1 MENQKSIP
9 KELLEV
15 VNFLR
20 SSSSGI
26 KTRVGALGGKRHDY
40 FKGKAAVKAV
50 LSPAY
55 AKLKNA
61 PKVTSEPEAVQ
72 LLHTI
77 IPYTYFLRVDRGD
90 PTGGSKSPKNI
101 QINPMQMFSPDEYYV
116 WLYEGSQL
124 TTYVGGAV
132 MVAII
137 FAGVLFPLWPS
148 SMRLGVWYLSIGVL
162 GLIGLFFVIAILRLI
177 FYVITVVVAS
187 PGIWIFPQLF
197 ADVGFVDSFIPL
209 WEWDIPKKKKSK
221 KERAEKKAAKAAKA
235 AANGTPVVID
245 GPSPAGSIGSTP
257 ISSRVPSARIEEIP
271 DDEA

>member
-1 MENQKSIP
+1 MENQKNIP
-9 KELLEV
+9 KELLDV

-26 KTRVGALGGKRHDY
+26 KNRVGALGGKRHDY
-40 FKGKAAVKAV
+40 FKGKLAVKAV

-55 AKLKNA
+55 GKLKNV
-61 PKVTSEPEAVQ
+61 PKVTNEQEAVQ
-72 LLHTI
+72 LLHSI
-77 IPYTYFLRVDRGD
+77 IPFTYFLRVDRGES
-90 PTGGSKSPKNI
+90 TGGSKSPKVI

-177 FYVITVVVAS
+177 FYIITVVVAS

-197 ADVGFVDSFIPL
+197 ADVGFVESFIPL

-221 KERAEKKAAKAAKA
+221 KSKEGKEGKKAKGASAS
-235 AANGTPVVID
+235 NGTPVSIIEA
-245 GPSPAGSIGSTP
+245 STTALPAKL
-257 ISSRVPSARIEEIP
+257 PSARIEEIP

>member
-1 MENQKSIP
+1 MENQKNIP
-9 KELLEV
+9 KELLDV

-26 KTRVGALGGKRHDY
+26 KNRVGALNGKRHDY
-40 FKGKAAVKAV
+40 FKGVTCHTPVPELIVLAGKAAVKAI

-55 AKLKNA
+55 GKLKNA
-61 PKVTSEPEAVQ
+61 PKVADEQGAVQ
-72 LLHTI
+72 LLHSI
-77 IPYTYFLRVDRGD
+77 IPFTYFLRVDRGES
-90 PTGGSKSPKNI
+90 TGG
-101 QINPMQMFSPDEYYV
+101 PDEYYV

-148 SMRLGVWYLSIGVL
+148 SMRLGVWYLSIAVL

-187 PGIWIFPQLF
+187 PGIWVFPQTVCGCRICRVVYSSL
-197 ADVGFVDSFIPL
+197 GMGYPQEEKS
-209 WEWDIPKKKKSK
+209 KKSK
-221 KERAEKKAAKAAKA
+221 EAKEGKKAKGASASNGIQVPIIEASSTALPAKL
-235 AANGTPVVID
+235 
-245 GPSPAGSIGSTP
+245 
-257 ISSRVPSARIEEIP
+257 PSARIEEVP
-271 DDEA
+271 DEDA

>member
-1 MENQKSIP
+1 MENQKNIP
-9 KELLEV
+9 KELLDV

-20 SSSSGI
+20 SSSAGI

-40 FKGKAAVKAV
+40 FKGKSLPLALTIRLTPFAGKAAVKAV

-55 AKLKNA
+55 AKLKHA
-61 PKVTSEPEAVQ
+61 PKVTTDEEAVQ
-72 LLHTI
+72 LLHSI
-77 IPYTYFLRVDRGD
+77 IPFTFFLRVDRGD
-90 PTGGSKSPKNI
+90 ATGGSKSPKQI
-101 QINPMQMFSPDEYYV
+101 QINPMQMFNPDEYYV

-177 FYVITVVVAS
+177 FYVITVMVAS
-187 PGIWIFPQLF
+187 PGIWVFPQLF
-197 ADVGFVDSFIPL
+197 ADVGFVSTFCC
-209 WEWDIPKKKKSK
+209 
-221 KERAEKKAAKAAKA
+221 
-235 AANGTPVVID
+235 
-245 GPSPAGSIGSTP
+245 IGW
-257 ISSRVPSARIEEIP
+257 RLC
-271 DDEA
+271 

>member
-1 MENQKSIP
+1 MENQQNIP

-40 FKGKAAVKAV
+40 FKGKAAVKAIQ
-50 LSPAY
+50 SPAY

-61 PKVTSEPEAVQ
+61 PKVASEADAVQ

-77 IPYTYFLRVDRGD
+77 IPYTYFLRVDRGE
-90 PTGGSKSPKNI
+90 PTGGSKSPKQI
-101 QINPMQMFSPDEYYV
+101 QINQMQMFAPEEYYV

-124 TTYVGGAV
+124 TTYIGGAI

-137 FAGVLFPLWPS
+137 FAGVLFPLWPN

-209 WEWDIPKKKKSK
+209 WEWDLPKKKKGKKSK
-221 KERAEKKAAKAAKA
+221 EAKKAKA
-235 AANGTPVVID
+235 AAAAGNGTPVVIE
-245 GPSPAGSIGSTP
+245 GPG
-257 ISSRVPSARIEEIP
+257 ISAVPTLSRIPSARIEEIP
-271 DDEA
+271 DEDA

>member
-1 MENQKSIP
+1 MENQQNIP
-9 KELLEV
+9 KELLDV

-40 FKGKAAVKAV
+40 FKGKAAVKAI

-55 AKLKNA
+55 AKLKHA
-61 PKVTSEPEAVQ
+61 PKVTSDTEATQ

-77 IPYTYFLRVDRGD
+77 IPYTYFLRVDRGES
-90 PTGGSKSPKNI
+90 TGGSKSPKQI
-101 QINPMQMFSPDEYYV
+101 QINQMQMFSPDEYYV

-124 TTYVGGAV
+124 TTYVGGAI

-148 SMRLGVWYLSIGVL
+148 SMRLGVWYLSMGVL

-177 FYVITVVVAS
+177 FYVITVMTAS

-209 WEWDIPKKKKSK
+209 WEWDLPKKKKGKKSK
-221 KERAEKKAAKAAKA
+221 EGKKAKAAS
-235 AANGTPVVID
+235 ANGTPVSID
-245 GPSPAGSIGSTP
+245 GSSVSPSPMI
-257 ISSRVPSARIEEIP
+257 SRVPSARIEEVP
-271 DDEA
+271 DADA

>member
-1 MENQKSIP
+1 MENQKNIP

-61 PKVTSEPEAVQ
+61 PKVTTEQEAVQ
-72 LLHTI
+72 LLHSI
-77 IPYTYFLRVDRGD
+77 IPFTYFLRVDRGEA
-90 PTGGSKSPKNI
+90 TGGSKSPKTI
-101 QINPMQMFSPDEYYV
+101 QINPMQMFNPDEYYV

-124 TTYVGGAV
+124 TSYIGGAV

-137 FAGVLFPLWPS
+137 FAGVLFPLWPN

-177 FYVITVVVAS
+177 FYIITVVVVS

-197 ADVGFVDSFIPL
+197 ADVGFVESFIPL
-209 WEWDIPKKKKSK
+209 WEWDLPKKKKGKKSSK
-221 KERAEKKAAKAAKA
+221 EGKESKRAK
-235 AANGTPVVID
+235 ANGTSIAID
-245 GPSPAGSIGSTP
+245 GPS
-257 ISSRVPSARIEEIP
+257 ISPSPVSARLPSARIEEVP
-271 DDEA
+271 DEDA

>member
-1 MENQKSIP
+1 MENQQNIS

-20 SSSSGI
+20 SSSAGI
-26 KTRVGALGGKRHDY
+26 KTRVGVLGGKRHDY
-40 FKGKAAVKAV
+40 FKGKSAVKAV

-55 AKLKNA
+55 GKLKNA
-61 PKVTSEPEAVQ
+61 PKVTSEQEAVQ
-72 LLHTI
+72 LLHSI
-77 IPYTYFLRVDRGD
+77 IPFTYFLRVDRGD
-90 PTGGSKSPKNI
+90 ATGGSKSPKAI
-101 QINPMQMFSPDEYYV
+101 QINPMQMFNPDEYYV

-124 TTYVGGAV
+124 TTYIGGAV

-177 FYVITVVVAS
+177 FYIITVVVAS
-187 PGIWIFPQLF
+187 PGIWVFPQLF

-209 WEWDIPKKKKSK
+209 WEWDLPKKKKSK
-221 KERAEKKAAKAAKA
+221 KSKEGKEGKRAKG
-235 AANGTPVVID
+235 ANGTPVSID
-245 GPSPAGSIGSTP
+245 VSPSPSAA
-257 ISSRVPSARIEEIP
+257 RLPSARIEEVP
-271 DDEA
+271 DVDA